1 MTDSYLERFD
11 PTVKIKRLEA
21 EVERLTHELAART
34 HEVHDGDGT
43 IKILKEEIG
52 GLRAQLA
59 DRRFPVEKFIV
70 DGFHDVLNIYGRA
83 GRGSKLADRMAD
95 RIKQIVDD
103 IGKVKAAAPPA
114 APSYGNPMGGE
125 NIPDEEPAAPA
136 LNVSCITCVSGP
148 RVKGKVVDSCQR
160 YSMADQCYDH
170 GFPAYTAAPNAPSPV
185 VRVPVGCVREAP
197 GNEVDG
203 KAAAAVIPIAEAL
216 KQQDEFVKRQQ
227 QKEKDYWNRDDVC
240 ECGCVHSING
250 YCTDCGKAKGIAM
263 NTFFIKTLARHEKN
277 VATWGHQDLNT
288 LIIATGEEFGE
299 LCKASLGNEGE
310 SHDIKKETIDLAA
323 LLVEIYEW
331 FGGEQ

>member
-1 MTDSYLERFD
+1 MCEPKGKGKGKKAHTDGDRDYTGCRALD
-11 PTVKIKRLEA
+11 DLEA
-21 EVERLTHELAART
+21 EVERLTAELAEMTRSNEHADDCLENVRAEREYT
-34 HEVHDGDGT
+34 V
-43 IKILKEEIG
+43 KQ
-52 GLRAQLA
+52 LRAQLA
-59 DRRFPVEKFIV
+59 D
-70 DGFHDVLNIYGRA
+70 
-83 GRGSKLADRMAD
+83 
-95 RIKQIVDD
+95 IKQIVDEAD
-103 IGKVKAAAPPA
+103 PTFFEENALGNNWYERLVEASRKGAAP
-114 APSYGNPMGGE
+114 
-125 NIPDEEPAAPA
+125 PAAPA